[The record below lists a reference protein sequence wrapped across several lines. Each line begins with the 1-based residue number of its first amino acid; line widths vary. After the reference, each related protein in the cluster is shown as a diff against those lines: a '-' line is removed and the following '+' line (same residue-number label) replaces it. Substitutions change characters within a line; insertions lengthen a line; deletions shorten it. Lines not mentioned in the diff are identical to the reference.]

1 MVSTSHQNFKRQN
14 IRPFQSKEHHIYFRG
29 NFPEE
34 ITNQSCQTTTNRS
47 GIPKEIKEFLGK
59 YHPRIPTLQHT
70 LERPSQFCIMK
81 EWLKTPLRRF
91 SSSPVMYFFT
101 SPLPLPDISSCP
113 VIEASLSGKSKLPY
127 NGTEENLLTSE
138 YLILKCLLPLLTLSN
153 KGKNTDDFLKY

>member
-1 MVSTSHQNFKRQN
+1 MVSTSHQNFKHQN

-29 NFPEE
+29 NFQEE

-91 SSSPVMYFFT
+91 SSSPVMQLFYLT
-101 SPLPLPDISSCP
+101 SSLTRHIKLPSYRSF
-113 VIEASLSGKSKLPY
+113 IEQEVKASLQWNRRKLADLRVSDIKMPPA
-127 NGTEENLLTSE
+127 SPD
-138 YLILKCLLPLLTLSN
+138 PL
-153 KGKNTDDFLKY
+153 